1 MYKRI
6 LSLALFLTIILG
18 LTTMGTVTA
27 MTTPTTLEQKAN
39 VLKDLGLFQGTNAG
53 LELDRAPTRVRI

>member
-18 LTTMGTVTA
+18 LTTMGTATA